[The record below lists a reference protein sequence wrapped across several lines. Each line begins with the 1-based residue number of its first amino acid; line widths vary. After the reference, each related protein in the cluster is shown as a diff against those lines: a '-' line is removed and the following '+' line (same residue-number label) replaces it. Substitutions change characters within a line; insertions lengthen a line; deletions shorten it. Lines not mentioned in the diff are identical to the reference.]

1 MKIYDLSLLIKN
13 TMLVWLG
20 DSPVSISEIAT
31 IKKDG
36 VALSN
41 FNLGS
46 HTGTHIDAPK
56 HFIKKG
62 KGVSSIPLEKLIG
75 DCRVLDLRSLKKDKI
90 SASDL
95 SKLNIKKGQRI
106 LFKTGNYV
114 YLRKNKF
121 PKKYVSLSLDGAKF
135 LSKIGVSLVG
145 TDFLGIEEQG
155 SPGHPVH
162 KALLSVGIA
171 IVEGLDLEK
180 VTAGEYKLIC
190 LPLNVDS
197 DGSPARVVLI
207 SEKV

>member
-1 MKIYDLSLLIKN
+1 
-13 TMLVWLG
+13 MLVWPG
-20 DSPVSISEIAT
+20 DSPVSITEIAT

-56 HFIKKG
+56 HFLKKG
-62 KGVSSIPLEKLIG
+62 KGVNKIPFEKLIG
-75 DCRVLDLRSLKKDKI
+75 NCRVLDLRKTKGNEI
-90 SASDL
+90 SISDL
-95 SKLNIKKGQRI
+95 VKFKIKKGQRI
-106 LFKTGNYV
+106 LFKTGNYK
-114 YLRKNKF
+114 YLKRNKF
-121 PKKYVSLSLDGAKF
+121 PKNYISLSLEGARF
-135 LSKIGVSLVG
+135 LGKIGVNLVG
-145 TDFLGIEEQG
+145 TDFLGIEKKG

-162 KALLSVGIA
+162 KALLSAGIV

-180 VTAGEYKLIC
+180 VPAARYKIFC

-207 SEKV
+207 SGKV